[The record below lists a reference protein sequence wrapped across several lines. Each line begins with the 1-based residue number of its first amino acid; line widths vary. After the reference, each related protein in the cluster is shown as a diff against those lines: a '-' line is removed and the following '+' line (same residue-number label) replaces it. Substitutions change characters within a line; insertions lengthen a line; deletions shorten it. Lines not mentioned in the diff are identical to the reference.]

1 MLILLHFQT
10 LLHLH
15 HSVNTA
21 YQDQEH
27 SPELFHGFSL
37 LMNER
42 KIPAQF

>member
-10 LLHLH
+10 LLLLY

-27 SPELFHGFSL
+27 SPELFHGFIL
-37 LMNER
+37 LMNEQ
-42 KIPAQF
+42 KIPAQY